1 MKKVIS
7 LAVMLAMA
15 FSCAA
20 YAQMG
25 MGRGMGRGPAATA
38 NSVANVDEAK
48 ALVLKQA
55 TNLKGAKVV
64 SATEDRREKTVLDL
78 IQSKKRKDLFPVGR
92 LDKDTEGLL
101 LITNDGMLAHRLLS
115 PGKHVDKTYFVR
127 VQGRVT
133 EKEVELFGKRVNIGT
148 SEKPEWTMPAE
159 LTVLESGEISE
170 VRLTIQEGK
179 YHQIK
184 RMFQAV
190 DMKVL
195 YLKRERMGLLK
206 LDLSLEPGQYRALTQ
221 EEIQRVADKDVTEY

>member
-1 MKKVIS
+1 MRNPEQKVDEFRDRIC
-7 LAVMLAMA
+7 LDEKEI
-15 FSCAA
+15 A
-20 YAQMG
+20 YASFEYFMLNK
-25 MGRGMGRGPAATA
+25 PA
-38 NSVANVDEAK
+38 
-48 ALVLKQA
+48 
-55 TNLKGAKVV
+55 GVV